1 MVLAEG
7 TDSLLMR
14 QKLPEEF
21 KMVAVI
27 LMVLMEHPLQL
38 QCPHF
43 SIHGCFAFVSTN
55 IYRTRANNGR
65 SLIVAHYVRLC
76 L

>member
-1 MVLAEG
+1 MGHPVMVLAEG

-21 KMVAVI
+21 KMVAVT

-43 SIHGCFAFVSTN
+43 SIHGCFAFVSTK
-55 IYRTRANNGR
+55 IYIL
-65 SLIVAHYVRLC
+65 SVALRVILRH
-76 L
+76 